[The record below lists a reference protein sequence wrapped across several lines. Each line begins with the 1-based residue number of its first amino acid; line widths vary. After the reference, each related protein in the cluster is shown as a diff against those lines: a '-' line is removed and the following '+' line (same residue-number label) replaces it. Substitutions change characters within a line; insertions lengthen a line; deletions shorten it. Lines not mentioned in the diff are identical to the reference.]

1 MNKLEPTI
9 GAWYKDIQQ
18 KITFEVVAIDD
29 VEMSIET
36 QLIDGEVGGYDIDN
50 WRELILI
57 EVEEPED
64 WRNAFELDD
73 EDYLDSN
80 DTMHPEN
87 WTNPLN
93 VIESDIVNGII
104 DEL

>member
-1 MNKLEPTI
+1 MNKLEPSI
-9 GAWYKDIQQ
+9 GVWYKDIQQ
-18 KITFEVVAIDD
+18 KITFEVVAVDD
-29 VEMSIET
+29 TELSIET
-36 QLIDGEVGGYDIDN
+36 QLIDGEVGGYDFDS
-50 WRELILI
+50 WKELILI

-64 WRNAFELDD
+64 WRNVFELGD

-80 DTMHPEN
+80 DTMHPED

-93 VIESDIVNGII
+93 VIESDIVNGIL